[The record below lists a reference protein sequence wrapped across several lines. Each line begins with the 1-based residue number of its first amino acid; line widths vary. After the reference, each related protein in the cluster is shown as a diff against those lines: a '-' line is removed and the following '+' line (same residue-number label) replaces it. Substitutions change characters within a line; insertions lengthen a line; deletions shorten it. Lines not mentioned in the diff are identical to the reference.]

1 MRKSKY
7 IKRDVSWLSFNHRV
21 LQEAQDPTVPLYERI
36 KFLAIY
42 SSNLDEFFR
51 VRVSS
56 LRNLKVLKKEA
67 KEAIEVKPKKE
78 LKDILEIVQQQQDEF
93 GRTYRGQIL
102 PALQE
107 AGIHLILNPLEYS
120 PAQQDFVKTYF
131 NTEIKALLTPHFVE
145 NENDIPFLENKGLYL
160 AIQFNDSAELG
171 IVNIPTHALPRFIN
185 LPTENDLHYV
195 TFLDDIIKYN
205 LPEFLDRK
213 VDQAYSIK
221 VSRDAEMYF
230 EEEYEFPKE
239 LIERIKRAIGQRN
252 EGLPTRFLYDN
263 KMPQS
268 MLNQMKRIFSLDK
281 ADVIPGARY
290 HNFNDFFGFPD
301 PTNSET
307 LHDTP
312 LPPLVHPRLEG
323 AKTILSVISEKDQML
338 HFPYQKYEYVPQMIR
353 EAADDPTTTT
363 IKITLYRVA
372 SKSAVVEAL
381 LYALRKGKQVMAF
394 IEAKARFDEASNI
407 FWGEAL
413 EKANAKV
420 AYSFPN
426 IKVHTKLLLIERQL
440 EEGPH
445 RHAYIGTGN
454 FNEKTAKLYCDHALL
469 TTHQQICAE
478 VNEVFEF
485 LNRQISIPNC
495 PNLLVSPFTLRKKFI
510 AMIDREI
517 ELAKAGKKAYMRL
530 KMNSLEDKK
539 MVKKLYEA
547 SQAGVKIQ
555 LIVRGI
561 CALVPGVEGMSE
573 NIEAISIVDRFLEH
587 ARVYIFGNDGDEK
600 MFIASADWMTRNLDR
615 RIEVGVPILD
625 PDIYQQLKTIID
637 IQWADNSK
645 ARIIDANQS
654 NLYRESTN
662 SNNPVRAQINTYKM
676 LQDLLVQPFPTQ
688 KENKA

>member
-1 MRKSKY
+1 MSKSKY

-51 VRVSS
+51 VRVSN

-107 AGIHLILNPLEYS
+107 AGIHLILDPLEYS
-120 PAQQDFVKTYF
+120 ANQQQHVKDYF
-131 NTEIKALLTPHFVE
+131 HTEIKPLLTPHLVAAAD
-145 NENDIPFLENKGLYL
+145 DIPFLENKGLYL
-160 AIQFNDSAELG
+160 AVQFDDSAALG
-171 IVNIPTHALPRFIN
+171 IVNIPTQALPRFIS
-185 LPTENDLHYV
+185 LPSENELHYV
-195 TFLDDIIKYN
+195 TFLDDIIKFN
-205 LPEFLDRK
+205 LPEFLNQK

-221 VSRDAEMYF
+221 VSRDAQMYF
-230 EEEYEFPKE
+230 EEEYEFPQE
-239 LIERIKRAIGQRN
+239 LLERIKKAIGQRN
-252 EGLPTRFLYDN
+252 EGVPTRFLYDN

-268 MLNQMKRIFSLDK
+268 MLNQMKRIFNLDK

-301 PTNSET
+301 PTNSEI
-307 LHDTP
+307 LHDES
-312 LPPLVHPRLEG
+312 LPPLPHPKLEG
-323 AKTILSVISEKDQML
+323 APSILSVILKKDQML
-338 HFPYQKYEYVPQMIR
+338 HFPYQKYGYVPQMIR
-353 EAADDPTTTT
+353 EAADDPNTTTL
-363 IKITLYRVA
+363 KITLYRVA

-381 LYALRKGKQVMAF
+381 LYALSKGKHVMAF

-440 EEGPH
+440 DEGIH

-469 TTHQQICAE
+469 TTNQQICGE

-510 AMIDREI
+510 AMIDHEI
-517 ELAKAGKKAYMRL
+517 ALAKAGKKAYMRL

-547 SQAGVKIQ
+547 SQAGVHIQ

-625 PDIYQQLKTIID
+625 PDVFQQLKSIID
-637 IQWADNSK
+637 IQWADNTK
-645 ARIIDANQS
+645 ARVINADQS
-654 NLYRESTN
+654 NHFRECPPNQPSI
-662 SNNPVRAQINTYKM
+662 RAQTDTYKM
-676 LQDLLVQPFPTQ
+676 LQGLLHTSVSAQ
-688 KENKA
+688 KE